1 MTCIVRS
8 SVSKVSFS
16 ISHFCPEIVSF
27 LKLSFT
33 YSSFEDSVPS
43 AEPPKLLPATTKS
56 NGAKP
61 TDDVTAGH
69 DVTKNPARTNPRKK
83 REIRVFVSSTFL
95 DFAAEREILIKKVFN
110 ELKKMCLDR
119 GVFFSYVDLRW
130 GITNDQSNDGQTIS
144 ICLREVGHIFIW
156 HLQVSGITHERM
168 KRSRKQYQTAEC
180 HI

>member
-1 MTCIVRS
+1 M
-8 SVSKVSFS
+8 
-16 ISHFCPEIVSF
+16 
-27 LKLSFT
+27 
-33 YSSFEDSVPS
+33 
-43 AEPPKLLPATTKS
+43 LPATTKS
-56 NGAKP
+56 
-61 TDDVTAGH
+61 DDATAGH

-144 ICLREVGHIFIW
+144 ICLREVGVVIFSFGNCRCR
-156 HLQVSGITHERM
+156 V
-168 KRSRKQYQTAEC
+168 
-180 HI
+180 